1 MTRFV
6 PMQDAVP
13 FAPTVSEGMEYD
25 GGAQAQ
31 LERFAADFGRMYKER
46 KQAMDE
52 LARAH
57 VDALLRLAHA
67 AELKDDDTGIHM
79 VRIGILSEALAL
91 LLGHDRA
98 YARQL
103 RTAAPMHDVGKI
115 GIPDT
120 VLKKPGKLDAGEWDV
135 MRTHPKIGAEILGRS
150 RTQIFQLA
158 AEVALTHHERW
169 DGAGYPSG
177 FSGEAIPDS
186 ARIVSVVDFFDALTM
201 NRVYRPA
208 FSIWETLRMVAAE
221 RGKAFDPRAVDVF
234 LENAASL
241 NRLRIDVT
249 AAQPDIGILGE
260 DDPFDLAHR
269 LNLDRPASYV
279 CEDALLVGL
288 GLPALEADTQIAAY

>member
-1 MTRFV
+1 MNARLLAHEA
-6 PMQDAVP
+6 PP
-13 FAPTVSEGMEYD
+13 FAPTQSEGMEYD

-31 LERFAADFGRMYKER
+31 LERFAADFGRMYNER
-46 KQAMDE
+46 KKAMDE

-79 VRIGILSEALAL
+79 VRIGILAEALAL
-91 LLGHDRA
+91 LLGHDRT

-120 VLKKPGKLDAGEWDV
+120 VLKKPGPLEADEWAV

-150 RTQIFQLA
+150 RTPVFQLA

-169 DGAGYPSG
+169 DGSGYPNG
-177 FSGEAIPDS
+177 FAGVAIPDS
-186 ARIVSVVDFFDALTM
+186 ARIVAVVDFFDALTM

-208 FSIWETLRMVAAE
+208 FSIWETLRMLAAE
-221 RGKAFDPRAVDVF
+221 RGKAFDPHVVDTFLGHAV
-234 LENAASL
+234 AL
-241 NRLRIDVT
+241 NRLRIDIT
-249 AAQPDIGILGE
+249 AAQPGISILGE
-260 DDPFDLAHR
+260 DDPFGLVHR
-269 LNLDRPASYV
+269 LDLDRPRAYV
-279 CEDALLVGL
+279 AEDALLVGL
-288 GLPALEADTQIAAY
+288 GLPALEADTEIALC